1 MLFNRKTERN
11 AMRAAF
17 AADCDRLLGG
27 QHRFMRTQGTPA
39 TQATIV
45 GSISS
50 ICASQGLKPSDW
62 RGG

>member
-17 AADCDRLLGG
+17 AAGCDRLFGG
-27 QHRFMRTQGTPA
+27 QHRFMRTLGTL
-39 TQATIV
+39 V
-45 GSISS
+45 GSIPS
-50 ICASQGLKPSDW
+50 ICKSQGLEPRDLSDW